1 MSGRKNKAIEYCAYG
16 LLLLVIFILQSSR
29 GTAVTVWGFRM
40 DLIPFFVT
48 ALALFKGPYAAGGF
62 GFAAGLLCASN
73 SPILDGLYATY
84 YGLLGAA
91 CGVFAL
97 RYMRRVL
104 PSAMLL
110 GLGASMLKGV
120 IAYLFYY
127 GLVYQAPIGRMAL
140 LVLGDT
146 VLSAIPSVL
155 IFFAI
160 RAIDLRFMEKDE
172 T

>member
-1 MSGRKNKAIEYCAYG
+1 MSGRKNKAVKYCAYG
-16 LLLLVIFILQSSR
+16 LLLLAVFILQSSR
-29 GTAVTVWGFRM
+29 GTAVTLWGFKM

-48 ALALFKGPYAAGGF
+48 ALALFEGPYAAGSF

-84 YGLLGAA
+84 YGLLGAV

-104 PSAMLL
+104 PSALLL
-110 GLGASMLKGV
+110 GVGAALLKGV

-140 LVLGDT
+140 LLLGDT
-146 VLSAIPSVL
+146 ALSAVPSVL
-155 IFFAI
+155 IFFII
-160 RAIDLRFMEKDE
+160 RAIDLRFTEKDE